1 MAPFT
6 FFHKDIIN
14 YLHNFVKINKGWIL
28 EYDENMKKVS
38 VYQKYQGKKIPLLVE
53 KGEDGFFVI
62 ECPIFSGCFT
72 QGKTIDEAMA
82 NIREAIELVLEEKE
96 NQARLEAYVR
106 DEMRMETITL

>member
-1 MAPFT
+1 
-6 FFHKDIIN
+6 
-14 YLHNFVKINKGWIL
+14 V
-28 EYDENMKKVS
+28 V
-38 VYQKYQGKKIPLLVE
+38 
-53 KGEDGFFVI
+53 

>member
-1 MAPFT
+1 LGYDGGMA
-6 FFHKDIIN
+6 
-14 YLHNFVKINKGWIL
+14 
-28 EYDENMKKVS
+28 KVN

-53 KGEDGFFVI
+53 KGEDGFFVV

-96 NQARLEAYVR
+96 NQARLDAYAR
-106 DEMRMETITL
+106 DEMRIETITL